1 MILEL
6 EAAVEELRAGAVVAY
21 PTETVYGLGADALS
35 AAAVGRL
42 RRLKRRDPE
51 SGLSV
56 LVGSPEQLERY
67 VPGLPARAAELA
79 REHWPGP
86 LTLVLPGPD
95 ESLAAVATP
104 LGVGFRCSPHPTA
117 AALVAAFGGPLVS
130 TSANFAGKPPCARA
144 AEVERVFGP
153 RLPVAVGG
161 AAGGLAASTVVAV
174 SARGEL
180 RTLRPGP
187 VSLPEAG

>member
-6 EAAVEELRAGAVVAY
+6 EAAVEKLRLGAVVAY

-35 AAAVGRL
+35 SPAVRRL
-42 RRLKRRDPE
+42 RRLKGRDPDT
-51 SGLSV
+51 GLSV
-56 LVGSPEQLERY
+56 LIAGPGELEHY
-67 VPGLPARAAELA
+67 VPGLPMRAAELA

-86 LTLVLPGPD
+86 LTLVLTGAA

-117 AALVAAFGGPLVS
+117 SALIAAFGTPLIS
-130 TSANFAGKPPCARA
+130 TSANRSGNPPCARA

-153 RLPVAVGG
+153 ELPVAGG
-161 AAGGLAASTVVAV
+161 QDAGGLPASTVVAV
-174 SARGEL
+174 SPRGEL
-180 RTLRPGP
+180 RVLRPGP
-187 VSLPEAG
+187 VAIPDSG